1 MLRKLLIVPVT
12 MKITAFK
19 NYFTSAARSLL
30 CDVMA
35 CLVAAN
41 GLLVALCGFF
51 LLWSTVSRVCR
62 LYRLQCTSLGALGP
76 VGSELPNQGLNLCPL
91 HWKADY

>member
-41 GLLVALCGFF
+41 GLLVAVCGFSYCGARS
-51 LLWSTVSRVCR
+51 LECADSTGCGV
-62 LYRLQCTSLGALGP
+62 QA
-76 VGSELPNQGLNLCPL
+76 
-91 HWKADY
+91 